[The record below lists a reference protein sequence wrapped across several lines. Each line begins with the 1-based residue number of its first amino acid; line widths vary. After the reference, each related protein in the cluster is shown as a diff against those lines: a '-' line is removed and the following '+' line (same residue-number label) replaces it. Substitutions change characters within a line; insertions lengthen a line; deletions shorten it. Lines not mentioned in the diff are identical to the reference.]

1 MAKKITRY
9 VPRKKPRDYTYY
21 MKRWRLD
28 NGDLSQTDMAKMLG
42 IVQQT
47 YSVIEAGRSKRMSS
61 EFVKNYRTVTGID
74 ISNPDKITLDAY
86 STGTEAK
93 LQEELDRA
101 LEELK
106 TAKAEIVSLKDK
118 NKVLSDHLTDLR
130 MMLKK

>member
-1 MAKKITRY
+1 
-9 VPRKKPRDYTYY
+9 
-21 MKRWRLD
+21 
-28 NGDLSQTDMAKMLG
+28 MAKMLG